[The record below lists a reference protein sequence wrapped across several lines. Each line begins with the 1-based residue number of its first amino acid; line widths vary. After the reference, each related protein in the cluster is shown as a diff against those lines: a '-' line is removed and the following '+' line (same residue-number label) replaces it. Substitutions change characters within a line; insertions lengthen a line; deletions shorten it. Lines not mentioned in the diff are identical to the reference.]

1 MKDFEKLHPQ
11 LNELLS
17 QVYIYFP
24 EFTKYNKQ
32 LEALTPYAIQ
42 AFAVFILFIL
52 AKAFSKGTSNFAAN
66 HKASLFKYLGA
77 LNTSSY
83 AMALFLLLSA
93 TLKYINF
100 GASLVDAA
108 ILILAIRALPNMVN
122 HTHLKDVSKRRFVIF
137 GWIILALLLT
147 KSMTPI
153 IDFLDTAKFG
163 VGEKNISVWAI
174 IKAVIIFV
182 MLMWSV
188 GKITTLVERNY
199 LKNNRKISPSA
210 RTLIVKIT
218 HISGLVIAFMMTL
231 DIIGID
237 LAAFAFFGGALG
249 IGIGFGLQKVVG
261 NLISGMILIMDKSIK
276 PGDVITLA
284 DTYGEVTALHARYVV
299 VRKRNGTE
307 VLIPNETLMTNEVIN
322 WSYDNKN
329 VRIVVEVG
337 VSYDS
342 DLERVQQILHDVAVE
357 CPRVLNEPDPK
368 AFITSFGDSS
378 INFEIRFWVN
388 DPEAGI
394 GAIRSEIFMQVWK
407 RFKAE
412 CIEIPFPQR
421 VLHMAETDEN
431 KKEKALKT
439 LTIKTE
445 DEA

>member
-1 MKDFEKLHPQ
+1 MKDFAKLHPQ

-17 QVYIYFP
+17 QVYVYFP

-32 LEALTPYAIQ
+32 IEVLTPYAIQ
-42 AFAVFILFIL
+42 AFAIFILFIV
-52 AKAFSKGTSNFAAN
+52 AKALSKGTSNFALN
-66 HKASLFKYLGA
+66 HKATFFKYLGA
-77 LNTSSY
+77 LNTSSF
-83 AMALFLLLSA
+83 AVALLLLLSA
-93 TLKYINF
+93 TLKYIDF
-100 GASLVDAA
+100 GASLVDAS

-122 HTHLKDVSKRRFVIF
+122 HTNLKDVSKRRFVIF

-188 GKITTLVERNY
+188 GKITAIIERNY
-199 LKNNRKISPSA
+199 LRNNRKISPSA

-322 WSYDNKN
+322 WSYENKN

-412 CIEIPFPQR
+412 GIEIPFPQR
-421 VLHMAETDEN
+421 VLHMADDA